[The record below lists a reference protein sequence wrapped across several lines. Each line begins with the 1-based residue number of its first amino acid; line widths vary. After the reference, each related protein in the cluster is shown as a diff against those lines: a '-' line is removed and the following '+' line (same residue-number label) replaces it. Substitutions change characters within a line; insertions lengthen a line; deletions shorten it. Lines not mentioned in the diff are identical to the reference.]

1 MIARLQSADLV
12 KARQLDRDT
21 ESFGQMPQ
29 VVAWYARRVN
39 AAGRGFLKE
48 SRRME
53 RMNLLSGEKFRNPP
67 GTLTGAGERTLRSKL
82 GLGKSMAGI
91 SLSINTTVT
100 GPTIL
105 DRVIEPNN
113 NNKT

>member
-91 SLSINTTVT
+91 SLSIYTTVT